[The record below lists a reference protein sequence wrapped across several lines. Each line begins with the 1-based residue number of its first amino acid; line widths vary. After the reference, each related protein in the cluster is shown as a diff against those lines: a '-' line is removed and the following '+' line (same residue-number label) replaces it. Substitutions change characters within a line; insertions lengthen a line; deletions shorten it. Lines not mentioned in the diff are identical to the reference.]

1 MIDGFPKTVEEAK
14 GLEDAGY
21 GFSKAIFLD
30 ESDGVATERNETRQY
45 DPETGEYY
53 HIGKEPTDEDI
64 RGRLV
69 AAPVEHFEAALQAYR
84 E

>member
-30 ESDGVATERNETRQY
+30 VSDEVATERNE
-45 DPETGEYY
+45 GEN
-53 HIGKEPTDEDI
+53 
-64 RGRLV
+64 V
-69 AAPVEHFEAALQAYR
+69 AEALAAYR
-84 E
+84 D